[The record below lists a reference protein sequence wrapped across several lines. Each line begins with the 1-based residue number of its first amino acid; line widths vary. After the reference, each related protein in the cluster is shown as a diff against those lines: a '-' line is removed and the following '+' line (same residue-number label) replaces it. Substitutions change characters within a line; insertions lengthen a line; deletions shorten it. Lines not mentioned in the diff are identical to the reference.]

1 MPQTRAREAGVNP
14 VNTIAS
20 EPLDSS
26 SDHWYGVDEGTVL
39 HWTEQRLEQLRLTI

>member
-1 MPQTRAREAGVNP
+1 TEQSINP
-14 VNTIAS
+14 VNTFAS

-39 HWTEQRLEQLRLTI
+39 HWTDQGLEQLRLKI